1 MIFSNWLNISW
12 SLFLKNR
19 AYLSHPA
26 ERILLSCFQV
36 VRKAKIKSY
45 INKKKILSLTLERYL
60 VTARRHLHFTVENK

>member
-26 ERILLSCFQV
+26 EQILLSCFQV

-45 INKKKILSLTLERYL
+45 INKKKKSC
-60 VTARRHLHFTVENK
+60 H

>member
-1 MIFSNWLNISW
+1 MIFSNGLNISW

-26 ERILLSCFQV
+26 EQILLSCFQV

-45 INKKKILSLTLERYL
+45 INKKKNPVIDPGKIPCNSKKTSAFHCR
-60 VTARRHLHFTVENK
+60 K